1 MCVSVCVHRDDTFG
15 IGSST
20 KAIDRRWSNQG
31 QGVSFFVCWFL
42 WKVFWFSLLDLCVSV
57 VTDEWQLTDFTSRTG
72 KSETSC
78 SLVHYMTTSQ
88 IWASVVGMT
97 RAQAGFQHFFIWK
110 KCRLLKE
117 FWFMSI
123 FKFNLYVRRKCK
135 CTKPFTILIFPNKN
149 SFES

>member
-1 MCVSVCVHRDDTFG
+1 MCVCLCVHRDDTFG

-31 QGVSFFVCWFL
+31 QGVSFLCVLIFVKSFL
-42 WKVFWFSLLDLCVSV
+42 VLFLDLCVSV

-88 IWASVVGMT
+88 IWASVVG
-97 RAQAGFQHFFIWK
+97 IWYVPSAEFSTLFPYESVK

-117 FWFMSI
+117 FWFMSM
-123 FKFNLYVRRKCK
+123 FQVQFVCFERKC
-135 CTKPFTILIFPNKN
+135 
-149 SFES
+149 